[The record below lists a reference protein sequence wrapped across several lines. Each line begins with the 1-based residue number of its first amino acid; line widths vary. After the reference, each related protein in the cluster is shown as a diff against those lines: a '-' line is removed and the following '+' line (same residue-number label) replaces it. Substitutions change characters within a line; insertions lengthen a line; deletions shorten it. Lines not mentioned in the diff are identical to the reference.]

1 VLRAG
6 PIPGFLH
13 GVIEYAAG
21 VLLIVAPFL
30 LGFDDGAATAASI
43 VMGVVV
49 IAIAA
54 STAGAT
60 GLVDQI
66 AVSVHVV
73 LDYFVVVLLI
83 AIPFIFGFSDE
94 GAPTAFFIALGVTHL
109 LVTIGTR
116 FVRPEAGE
124 GGGAG
129 RGLRRHRS
137 R

>member
-1 VLRAG
+1 
-6 PIPGFLH
+6 
-13 GVIEYAAG
+13 
-21 VLLIVAPFL
+21 
-30 LGFDDGAATAASI
+30 
-43 VMGVVV
+43 
-49 IAIAA
+49 
-54 STAGAT
+54 
-60 GLVDQI
+60 LVDQI